1 MGSFTGHSVK
11 ATSQGSIKEVILDIV
26 GPASYDAGGSTSDL
40 SSTVTALAG
49 TITFTKVWGVT
60 LIAVSAHASSKFG
73 FAYVPAAANAPAT
86 GKIKLDD
93 LIQATPAEFTGDASG
108 TTFTIK
114 VHGS

>member
-11 ATSQGSIKEVILDIV
+11 AVDQGSIKEVILDIV
-26 GPASYDAGGSTSDL
+26 GPASYDAGGSILDL
-40 SSTVTALAG
+40 SSAVTALAG

-60 LIAVSAHASSKFG
+60 LIAVSAHASSKYG
-73 FAYVPAAANAPAT
+73 VRYVPGASNAPAL
-86 GKIKLDD
+86 GKLKLDD